1 MERPETEHGR
11 SRRTRLA
18 RSRRMM
24 QMQMQCPPMRMLPVP
39 PMVRATTNQAKLAA
53 LTVHLNI
60 RLRSADMSG
69 AMQERA
75 FQRTRAVLD
84 ANLEKKPNPTRI
96 AMCLKKEFD
105 TVYGPAWH
113 CVIGQ
118 SFGSFV
124 THASGG
130 FLYFSVD
137 KLCFL
142 LFKTEVR
149 PVGKSLP
156 PLSSLQNLNITA

>member
-1 MERPETEHGR
+1 
-11 SRRTRLA
+11 
-18 RSRRMM
+18 MM
-24 QMQMQCPPMRMLPVP
+24 QMQMQMPCPPMRMLLVP

-96 AMCLKKEFD
+96 AMCLKKVSNGHTSEKF
-105 TVYGPAWH
+105 
-113 CVIGQ
+113 
-118 SFGSFV
+118 
-124 THASGG
+124 
-130 FLYFSVD
+130 FLQ
-137 KLCFL
+137 
-142 LFKTEVR
+142 
-149 PVGKSLP
+149 P
-156 PLSSLQNLNITA
+156 SLQL